1 MNFAEV
7 QVLMLLGSRRRRPP
21 RRHGPSR
28 RPEHCAFAADG
39 RARQLPYPYQLQ
51 CDASLPTTCGSR
63 SSLFSARRPCSSL
76 LFRGGE
82 SGARPFQFG
91 IPLARHPVVPALIGT
106 VSSVGS
112 SSSSTRRHGYV
123 HVFTLSVALTW
134 SGQPRAEAGRLRR
147 LEGRPSCVK
156 ASTASAISGL
166 QASSSWRRRG
176 WTRSKS
182 RLFSWLARCDWHLE
196 ISLRR

>member
-156 ASTASAISGL
+156 HLRLQPFRACRHHRLGEDVAGRAPNLASFLGL
-166 QASSSWRRRG
+166 RDVIGIWRFR
-176 WTRSKS
+176 
-182 RLFSWLARCDWHLE
+182 
-196 ISLRR
+196 